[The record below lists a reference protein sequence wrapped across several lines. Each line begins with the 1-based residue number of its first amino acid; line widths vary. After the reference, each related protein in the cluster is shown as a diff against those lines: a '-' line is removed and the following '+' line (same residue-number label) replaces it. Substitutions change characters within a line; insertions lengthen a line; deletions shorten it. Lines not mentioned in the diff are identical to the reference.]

1 MFNVISYSF
10 LVVRL
15 AWGDTA
21 IRRIFDHKGL
31 VKALLPQE
39 LRQAATPM
47 NNSTA
52 PIDLDM
58 LSEKV
63 LDYAIEV
70 GAEDAGV
77 VEEEV
82 EEAQDSKTTSQPTE
96 DSHLAL
102 LAWFQCT
109 PDDVN
114 HVRTKVT
121 AKGFHV
127 VFAEAVFTPLSRVV
141 IEDEKNAT
149 LITKFLEAAGEHEDV
164 VKIHDNIDWD
174 PDSS

>member
-1 MFNVISYSF
+1 
-10 LVVRL
+10 L
-15 AWGDTA
+15 
-21 IRRIFDHKGL
+21 FDHKGL

-39 LRQAATPM
+39 LRQAATPV
-47 NNSTA
+47 NNSPS

-63 LDYAIEV
+63 LDYAVEV
-70 GAEDAGV
+70 GAEDAGI

-82 EEAQDSKTTSQPTE
+82 EEEAPQDSSKSAPSQSSGHKL
-96 DSHLAL
+96 DL
-102 LAWFQCT
+102 LAWFQCN

-114 HVRTKVT
+114 HVRTRV
-121 AKGFHV
+121 AAQGFKV

-141 IEDEKNAT
+141 IEDEKNAA
-149 LITKFLEAAGEHEDV
+149 LITKFLEMVGEHEDV
-164 VKIHDNIDWD
+164 VKVHDNIDWD